1 VLVAPRV
8 KHLHVLDASPLALE
22 TARQNLAGTPNVS
35 FHLAG
40 VDSIPLPDASLDFA
54 YSLGVLHHV
63 PDTAA
68 AIRDV
73 ARKLKHGA
81 PLLIYLYYAF
91 DNRPRWFRAI
101 WHVSAWVRLVVS
113 RLPYALRLAASQFI
127 AATCT
132 CRWHASRE
140 RSKPAPG
147 GRDPGHS
154 RIILSRQVF
163 LRDARGCVRSLL
175 HPAGAAIYAQ
185 LKSKPCSV
193 RRD

>member
-1 VLVAPRV
+1 M
-8 KHLHVLDASPLALE
+8 
-22 TARQNLAGTPNVS
+22 AGTPNVS

-68 AIRDV
+68 AIHDV

-101 WHVSAWVRLVVS
+101 WHVSAWVRVVVS
-113 RLPYALRLAASQFI
+113 RLPHALRLAASQFI
-127 AATCT
+127 AATVYWPL
-132 CRWHASRE
+132 RASRE
-140 RSKPAPG
+140 GSKPPAG
-147 GRDPGHS
+147 CRDPGHS
-154 RIILSRQVF
+154 PIIATSLST
-163 LRDARGCVRSLL
+163 
-175 HPAGAAIYAQ
+175 
-185 LKSKPCSV
+185 
-193 RRD
+193 